1 MRLSY
6 GDYILVLRITEHTTQ
21 QDIEDYIVKVLD
33 RKMEN
38 LPQGKTWGLLSK
50 EELKALQL
58 LLAMREEVV
67 DALLLSLK
75 AFILHE
81 SLSKKMEFVT
91 KINSILKEKGEN
103 LEISLFKN
111 ENGGIDPL
119 NVISCYLEYLQ
130 RVSPVDDIQKIKQNI

>member
-6 GDYILVLRITEHTTQ
+6 GDYILVLRITEHVSNQ
-21 QDIEDYIVKVLD
+21 QIEDFVIKVLD
-33 RKMEN
+33 KKMEN
-38 LPQGKTWGLLSK
+38 KPRGKTWGLLSK

-58 LLAMREEVV
+58 LLSRREEVV

-91 KINSILKEKGEN
+91 KINSILKEKEN

-111 ENGGIDPL
+111 ENGGIDVL
-119 NVISCYLEYLQ
+119 NVLSCYLEYFQ